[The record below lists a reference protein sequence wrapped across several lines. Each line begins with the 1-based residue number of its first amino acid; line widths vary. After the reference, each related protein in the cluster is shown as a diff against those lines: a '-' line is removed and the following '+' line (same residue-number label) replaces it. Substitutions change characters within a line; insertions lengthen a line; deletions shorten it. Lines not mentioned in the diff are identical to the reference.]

1 MSADLCS
8 KMFSLRVRVVGCFL
22 DSPEEAVGWMES
34 LCRAFPTNPKEAEA
48 ALTELRRS
56 EHAVEVSKII
66 LGGWRRG
73 ALRAGR
79 GDLFRRYM
87 LARSGFVPGSDTQ
100 DWHAATF
107 ADLNQE
113 IRGCLSDHAGEST
126 ILQRPSL

>member
-8 KMFSLRVRVVGCFL
+8 KMFSPRVRVVGCFL

-73 ALRAGR
+73 ALRAER
-79 GDLFRRYM
+79 GDLFHRYM
-87 LARSGFVPGSDTQ
+87 LARSGIVPVSDTQ
-100 DWHAATF
+100 RSSVCRSEPGNTWLF
-107 ADLNQE
+107 
-113 IRGCLSDHAGEST
+113 IGSCWGEHHSAKAV
-126 ILQRPSL
+126 LVV